1 MRTKDNLVIKELQRK
16 AVISL
21 SLSLSVYL
29 CCVVVKFKPSEIVA
43 LVPSI

>member
-21 SLSLSVYL
+21 SLPVYL
-29 CCVVVKFKPSEIVA
+29 CCVVLKFKPSEIVA